1 MRVVA
6 GSARGIQLK
15 TIDSMS
21 TRPTTDRVKEAV
33 FSSIH
38 HKIYGSRALDLFS
51 GSGALGIEL
60 LSRGASEVFM
70 VEASPSLERVIIE
83 NLNKTKLHENAR
95 VLIKDVYRVL
105 EAIEGP
111 FDLILLDPPY
121 FSGDIEKVL
130 EIVKERGL
138 LSESGM
144 VIAEHDNQDVFG
156 HEGWIL
162 EKKKKYG
169 KIGVSF
175 LTEAK

>member
-6 GSARGIQLK
+6 GTARGIQLK
-15 TIDSMS
+15 TIDSMG

-60 LSRGASEVFM
+60 LSRGASEVIM
-70 VEASPSLERVIIE
+70 VEASPALERVLVE
-83 NLNKTKLHENAR
+83 NLNKTKLSANAK
-95 VLIKDVYRVL
+95 VIIKDVYAVL
-105 EAIEGP
+105 NAIDGP

-121 FSGDIEKVL
+121 FSGDIERVL
-130 EIVKERGL
+130 EVVKKRRLLNEGGL
-138 LSESGM
+138 
-144 VIAEHDNQDVFG
+144 VVAEHDHQDVFG
-156 HEGWIL
+156 HDGWIL

-175 LTEAK
+175 LSEAK